1 MCSEM
6 RCSRFGRMN
15 VGLGLSFFK
24 YYSIRW
30 PRTLRKVAILTPEF
44 LFFFFL
50 VCYVWTTGKQFSKF
64 RREAKKKEKKS
75 MFLCDH
81 LIYVIISCSK
91 ISIKPETTVD
101 ESYKMQELS
110 FSSPVLVITSYYN
123 SSVYTALRENLFFI
137 KQAFWNLSPT

>member
-44 LFFFFL
+44 LFFFFPS
-50 VCYVWTTGKQFSKF
+50 V
-64 RREAKKKEKKS
+64 
-75 MFLCDH
+75 LCLDNW
-81 LIYVIISCSK
+81 K
-91 ISIKPETTVD
+91 I
-101 ESYKMQELS
+101 
-110 FSSPVLVITSYYN
+110 VLQI
-123 SSVYTALRENLFFI
+123 
-137 KQAFWNLSPT
+137 